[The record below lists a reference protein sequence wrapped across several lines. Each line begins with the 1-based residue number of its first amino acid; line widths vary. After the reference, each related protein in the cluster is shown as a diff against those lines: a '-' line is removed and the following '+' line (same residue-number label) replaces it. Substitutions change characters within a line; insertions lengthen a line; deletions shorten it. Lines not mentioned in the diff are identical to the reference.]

1 MRTMTFDQAQERW
14 DNMLPPDDF
23 GQEPTEAQI
32 EEAFSELVQDDER
45 LNDFMLTS
53 DVTICTVYQLYHAH
67 GLPRCDGS
75 ERDDDLRDRYANEFT
90 AFFDHYRA
98 WLGDRLTDKADKIMQ
113 ADMRAAREDA
123 EEYAAECR
131 AEAEE
136 YPW

>member
-1 MRTMTFDQAQERW
+1 MNA
-14 DNMLPPDDF
+14 LPNYDTWKTATPDDF
-23 GQEPTEAQI
+23 LPEPSEDQV
-32 EEAFSELVQDDER
+32 EEAFTALVQDDER

-53 DVTICTVYQLYHAH
+53 DVTICKVYQLYHAH

-75 ERDDDLRDRYANEFT
+75 ERDDELRDCYAGAFGE
-90 AFFDHYRA
+90 FFDHYRA

-131 AEAEE
+131 REAEE